1 MAQSNGHKWHLTVL
15 LCVVSNR
22 TNWTVLMWNICQQ
35 LISVKWLVHLVKNEN
50 SVIIYSLSSCFK
62 PVSFFCWTQK
72 KIFWRMLIA
81 RQLMVAIDFHSI
93 FFFLLWKSM
102 GSISRLVT
110 NFLQNIFFCVQQK
123 KESHT
128 GFEQHEGE

>member
-1 MAQSNGHKWHLTVL
+1 MVCWRLVLLKWEACWSNHPSLISWTERSFSALRTLKTWLRAMVTSDMTVL

-22 TNWTVLMWNICQQ
+22 TNWTVLLWNICQQ

-72 KIFWRMLIA
+72 KIFWRMSIT

-93 FFFLLWKSM
+93 FFFLL
-102 GSISRLVT
+102 
-110 NFLQNIFFCVQQK
+110 C
-123 KESHT
+123 
-128 GFEQHEGE
+128 